1 MRHSSPPLPQLR
13 AQLRA
18 PLLALP
24 LVLAAW
30 AASAASADTY
40 SVLMNAPTLDRWNYP
55 FNPTPGTRITA
66 STFGNEP
73 GAAIFDNRDGQF
85 IVGFDTA
92 ARVPAGLGTATY
104 TITSCV
110 VELTYAN
117 DFVVEYDPTVDPYN
131 AFLPPSDPE
140 YAEDADAGQPIELFG
155 VGFRNGFSL
164 LNWSETSP
172 YGPGDP
178 LQPSIRNAFALG
190 TNAAG
195 QWIDVSNS
203 VRQRFTPQP
212 FAVGVI
218 ADLKPASLVPINTP
232 IRFAL
237 DVTRPSVQEY
247 LRTAVNA
254 GRLRFTASSLTKVVQ
269 QGGNFPVFY
278 CRENPLVAAT
288 GFGAARLEMTVVT
301 QTCAAAD
308 LNCDGAVNAQD
319 LATLLSQ
326 WGTAGSADLNG
337 DGAVGAPDIAVLL
350 GAWSS

>member
-1 MRHSSPPLPQLR
+1 MRHRVPTAVLP
-13 AQLRA
+13 
-18 PLLALP
+18 LALA
-24 LVLAAW
+24 VSAM
-30 AASAASADTY
+30 SAAGADSY

-85 IVGFDTA
+85 IIGFDTGA
-92 ARVPAGLGTATY
+92 AVPAGLGVATY
-104 TITSCV
+104 TVTSCV

-117 DFVVEYDPTVDPYN
+117 DFVVEYDPTVDPYS

-140 YAEDADAGQPIELFG
+140 YTRDADAGQPIELFG
-155 VGFRNGFSL
+155 TGFRNGFSL
-164 LNWSETSP
+164 LSWNESSP
-172 YGPGDP
+172 FGAGDP
-178 LQPSIRNAFALG
+178 LQPSVRNAFALG
-190 TNAAG
+190 TNASG
-195 QWIDVSNS
+195 HWVDVSNS

-212 FAVGVI
+212 FAVGAV
-218 ADLKPASLVPINTP
+218 ADLKPGSLVPINTP

-237 DVTRPSVQEY
+237 DVTRPEVQEY

-254 GRLRFTASSLTKVVQ
+254 GRLRLTACSLTKVVQ

-288 GFGAARLEMTVVT
+288 GLGAARLEMTVVT

-326 WGTAGSADLNG
+326 WGGAGSADLNG

-350 GAWSS
+350 SAWSA